1 MEQENDIDSET
12 GQLVEASW
20 NPFDPDFL
28 INPYPQYEL
37 LRDNDPVH
45 RTAFGNLVVTRFDD
59 VSEVLRNPN
68 TSVDRDN
75 TAGGMDRPEH
85 IKKLQDASMDR
96 PPSILTLDPP
106 EHTRLRKLVQR
117 TFTPRSIEKMRSA
130 TTEIVEDLLDQ
141 LAEKREIDLIKDFS
155 FVVPFVVIHSMLGLP
170 DADMLNVRKWSQT
183 LVQTLEPNISPE
195 QVDEAIWGGAQLNNY
210 LTEALAW
217 KRNQP
222 GDDLLSD
229 LIAVEEG
236 GEGLTEP
243 ELLSMISLLFVAGHE
258 TTVNLIG
265 NGTHSLLNNPDQ
277 FQLVLNDPS
286 VDSTIADELLRFDSP
301 VQNSGRLLLE
311 DMELSGI
318 HVKAGELVLT
328 ALGSANRDPRFW
340 GETAHQLDVKRED
353 ASRHVSFGSG
363 VHYCLGAALAKM
375 EGEIAITK
383 LIRRFPE
390 ISITEEPTFNSRI
403 ILRGRDKFSVDLGA
417 PVNVS

>member
-1 MEQENDIDSET
+1 MKQENDINSEM
-12 GQLVEASW
+12 GKLVEASW

-37 LRDNDPVH
+37 LRDQDPVH

-59 VSEVLRNPN
+59 VFEVLRNPN
-68 TSVDRDN
+68 TSVNRDN
-75 TAGGMDRPEH
+75 TAEGMDRPEH

-96 PPSILTLDPP
+96 PPSILMLDPP

-117 TFTPRSIEKMRSA
+117 TFTPRGIEKMRHL

-170 DADMLNVRKWSQT
+170 DADMLDVREWSQT

-195 QVDEAIWGGAQLNNY
+195 QVDAAIWGGTQLNEY

-265 NGTHSLLNNPDQ
+265 NGTHSLLNNPEQ
-277 FQLVLNDPS
+277 FNLVLNDPS

-311 DMELSGI
+311 DMELSGV
-318 HVKAGELVLT
+318 HVEAGELVLT

-340 GETAHQLDVKRED
+340 GDSAHVLDVKRQD
-353 ASRHVSFGSG
+353 APRHVSFGSG

-375 EGEIAITK
+375 EGEIAVTK

-390 ISITEEPTFNSRI
+390 ISITSEPTYNSRI
-403 ILRGRDKFSVDLGA
+403 ILRGREEFPVDLGS
-417 PVNVS
+417 PK

>member
-37 LRDNDPVH
+37 LRDQDPVH

-59 VSEVLRNPN
+59 VAEVLRNPN
-68 TSVDRDN
+68 TSVDRNN
-75 TAGGMDRPEH
+75 TAGEMDRPEH

-117 TFTPRSIEKMRSA
+117 TFTPRSIEKMRST

-141 LAEKREIDLIKDFS
+141 LAEKREIDLIKDYS

-170 DADMLNVRKWSQT
+170 DADMLNVREWSQT

-195 QVDEAIWGGAQLNNY
+195 QVDAAIWGGTQLNEY

-217 KRNQP
+217 KRSQP

-277 FQLVLNDPS
+277 FNLVLNDPS
-286 VDSTIADELLRFDSP
+286 VDSTITDELLRFDSP

-311 DMELSGI
+311 DMKLSGI
-318 HVKAGELVLT
+318 HVEAGELVLT

-340 GETAHQLDVKRED
+340 GDSAHVLNIKRQD

-403 ILRGRDKFSVDLGA
+403 ILRGREKFPIALGD
-417 PVNVS
+417 PIRS